1 MLLVGQNLVTC
12 LLARLGQGLALL
24 RAVMDR
30 NRAVLLAGV
39 RVLAGGTVTGWHL
52 WHGLLHVSLLREHG
66 LAHGVPGPRE
76 GRGGRGRRCG
86 RRCGGRGGEDVA
98 RLLRGLQHHAGLEQ
112 RRAGLGA
119 FGRGLPRQAQ
129 VAELRSQVVLL

>member
-12 LLARLGQGLALL
+12 LLARLWQGLVLL
-24 RAVMDR
+24 GAEMDR

-39 RVLAGGTVTGWHL
+39 RVLAGGAVTGWHL
-52 WHGLLHVSLLREHG
+52 WHGLLHKSLLREHG
-66 LAHGVPGPRE
+66 LAHGVPGARV
-76 GRGGRGRRCG
+76 GRRGLRCG
-86 RRCGGRGGEDVA
+86 RCCGRGSEDVA
-98 RLLRGLQHHAGLEQ
+98 GLLRGLQHHAGLEQ